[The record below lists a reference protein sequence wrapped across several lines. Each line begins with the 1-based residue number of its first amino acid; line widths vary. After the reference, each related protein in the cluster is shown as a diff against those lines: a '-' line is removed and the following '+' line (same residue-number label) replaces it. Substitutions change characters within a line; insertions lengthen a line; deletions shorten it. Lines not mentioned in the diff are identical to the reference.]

1 MLPEARF
8 PVARRGAVVVFS
20 ASNGE
25 AKHMHDGI
33 AAGAVD
39 CIVKPFDEAA
49 LWTKLEKL
57 ERG

>member
-1 MLPEARF
+1 MLPEAPF
-8 PVARRGAVVVFS
+8 PVTRSGAVVVFS

-25 AKHMHDGI
+25 VKHIHDGI
-33 AAGAVD
+33 AARAVD

-57 ERG
+57 GRG